1 MIDIQKA
8 KFIFS
13 SYVNQ
18 FDLTDERIKLK
29 VLHSYK
35 VSTIAKEIALDI
47 GLSEKDVCLAEII
60 GLFHDIGRFEQVK
73 RYQTFLD
80 SKSVDHA
87 ELGVS
92 ILQEE
97 NLLSFI
103 DEEDRSLILKA
114 IAYHNKYQLP
124 SSLEPRV
131 LMHAHI
137 IRDADKTDIFRV
149 NLMEKEEHVYL
160 CTKEQLE
167 QEEITTEIYEDFMN
181 NQLILSAKRKTHLDI
196 LLSHMAFIYDYHYA
210 YGLSLINKENYI
222 PRMIEPYTF
231 KNKKIQ
237 QYMQEAVL
245 HACAYIDNRIHE
257 KKN

>member
-1 MIDIQKA
+1 MIDGKKA
-8 KFIFS
+8 KDVFS
-13 SYVNQ
+13 SYVHR
-18 FDLTDERIKLK
+18 FDFTDGRIALK
-29 VLHSYK
+29 IQHSYK
-35 VSTIAKEIALDI
+35 VSQIAKAIAEDI
-47 GLSEKDVCLAEII
+47 GLSEDDVCLAEII

-97 NLLSFI
+97 DLLSFI
-103 DEEDRSLILKA
+103 DEENRNLILKA

-124 SSLEPRV
+124 VSLDSRIQT
-131 LMHAHI
+131 HAYI

-167 QEEITTEIYEDFMN
+167 QEEISKEVYEDFMN
-181 NQLILSAKRKTHLDI
+181 NQLILSAKRKTHADI
-196 LLSHMAFIYDYHYA
+196 LLSHMAFVYDYHYE
-210 YGLSLINKENYI
+210 YGLKIIQKEKYLY
-222 PRMIEPYTF
+222 RMIEPYVF
-231 KNKKIQ
+231 KHRQVHQQLQDAVIHAVSYLEKRIQKKK
-237 QYMQEAVL
+237 
-245 HACAYIDNRIHE
+245 D
-257 KKN
+257 

>member
-1 MIDIQKA
+1 MIDVQKA
-8 KFIFS
+8 KSIFS
-13 SYVNQ
+13 SYVNR
-18 FDLTDERIKLK
+18 FDLTDGRIKLK
-29 VLHSYK
+29 IQHSYK
-35 VSTIAKEIALDI
+35 VSIIAKEIAIDI
-47 GLSEKDVCLAEII
+47 GLSEEEICLAEII

-87 ELGVS
+87 DLGVH

-97 NLLSFI
+97 DLLSFI
-103 DEEDRSLILKA
+103 NEEDRNLILKA

-124 SSLEPRV
+124 SSLEPRT

-167 QEEITTEIYEDFMN
+167 QEEITAEVYDDFMN

-196 LLSHMAFIYDYHYA
+196 LLSHIAFIYDYHYA

-231 KNKKIQ
+231 KNKQVQ

-245 HACAYIDNRIHE
+245 HACTYIE
-257 KKN
+257 KKKKKK